1 MASVASEARRPITA
15 LEQISAHLQHLLVQ
29 FKPSELV
36 LKVGCAAEG
45 SIVCQVEDKQL
56 PHLIHG
62 VRVERTSD
70 FKGWEVFANGRE
82 VE

>member
-1 MASVASEARRPITA
+1 MGLESVRAKTA
-15 LEQISAHLQHLLVQ
+15 LEQISEHLQHLLVQ

-45 SIVCQVEDKQL
+45 SIICQVEDKQL

-62 VRVERTSD
+62 VRVERTGE